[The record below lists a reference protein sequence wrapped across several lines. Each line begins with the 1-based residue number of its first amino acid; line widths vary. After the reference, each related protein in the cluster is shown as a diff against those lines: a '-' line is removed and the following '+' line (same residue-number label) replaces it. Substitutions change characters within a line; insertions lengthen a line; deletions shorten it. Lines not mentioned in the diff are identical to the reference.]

1 MKMGFRLMVLVGMMG
16 VLLLIVGATGVRG
29 MSQIVSGL
37 ETVYKNRVL
46 PLRDFKN
53 IADRYSVDIVD
64 AALQVRNRNMGWDDG
79 RQRVIEARGVINETW
94 RAHIEKPLVEREA
107 QLTRD

>member
-1 MKMGFRLMVLVGMMG
+1 MIHQMKMGFRLMVLVGMMG

-46 PLRDFKN
+46 P
-53 IADRYSVDIVD
+53 
-64 AALQVRNRNMGWDDG
+64 
-79 RQRVIEARGVINETW
+79 
-94 RAHIEKPLVEREA
+94 
-107 QLTRD
+107 

>member
-53 IADRYSVDIVD
+53 IADGIRLILLTPPFRFVT
-64 AALQVRNRNMGWDDG
+64 A
-79 RQRVIEARGVINETW
+79 TW
-94 RAHIEKPLVEREA
+94 GGTTGASA
-107 QLTRD
+107 

>member
-46 PLRDFKN
+46 P
-53 IADRYSVDIVD
+53 
-64 AALQVRNRNMGWDDG
+64 
-79 RQRVIEARGVINETW
+79 
-94 RAHIEKPLVEREA
+94 
-107 QLTRD
+107 